1 MGLGASNEGIYTKLF
16 CWKVF
21 QRKNKTVPVF
31 YILYELQDLKLPS
44 ERLYVTYFGGEA
56 SAGLDP
62 DLECKELWHKLG
74 VPYER
79 ILPGNT
85 KDNFWEMGET
95 GPCGPCSEIHY
106 DCIGK
111 GRTTIW

>member
-1 MGLGASNEGIYTKLF
+1 M
-16 CWKVF
+16 
-21 QRKNKTVPVF
+21 
-31 YILYELQDLKLPS
+31 PS

-62 DLECKELWHKLG
+62 DLECKELWHRLG

-79 ILPGNT
+79 ILPGNM
-85 KDNFWEMGET
+85 KDNFWEMRET

-106 DCIGK
+106 DCLGK